1 MRGWPTHFE
10 MLKTV
15 EPLVTHKYHKDRFEA
30 TCLKDAPRAFRHVRA
45 PFQSL
50 AARMPFVR
58 DMLAKDPGFFQRLC
72 ECYGQVRSPQDLA
85 KRFRLEH
92 HPKISALLT
101 GVNVKSRNKELLN
114 ALAEVIY
121 RSDLQS
127 MFADF
132 GDVRKRHERFKDA
145 RARRAK
151 AMRACGDAQIAA
163 LPLTHE
169 NIMRRA
175 AVDHFRHVAT
185 DEDAFVLEAAGDEVL
200 PFASSLKATLSQ
212 PSCRTR
218 TMAPMAPAMQLRR
231 EVDDDDEEEVEEA
244 TVRALA
250 FRVVHARPANMKTVR
265 LDSLC
270 VAQIEAK
277 IADAKDDP
285 AQCDASKRADA
296 HSKEVSKLPTRTEQE
311 DDRLKMMNSKK
322 SQPARLTV
330 ETQKELE
337 QVLAKFKQDAIA
349 IMLGNH
355 TVLTYL
361 FLHIP
366 PYPDRHGFLDAQRDV
381 YIALRTTSR
390 EVCRS
395 LFQKEDLQGFLQHLE
410 RLRLRNLGAPRVR
423 PKRPRVRLDTGP
435 SVLVYQTVYLV

>member
-1 MRGWPTHFE
+1 
-10 MLKTV
+10 LNNV
-15 EPLVTHKYHKDRFEA
+15 
-30 TCLKDAPRAFRHVRA
+30 
-45 PFQSL
+45 
-50 AARMPFVR
+50 
-58 DMLAKDPGFFQRLC
+58 QRLRAAA
-72 ECYGQVRSPQDLA
+72 EKPMLPMPGLLAFPQLHFTIKARPLSLCD
-85 KRFRLEH
+85 
-92 HPKISALLT
+92 
-101 GVNVKSRNKELLN
+101 
-114 ALAEVIY
+114 
-121 RSDLQS
+121 SDLT
-127 MFADF
+127 
-132 GDVRKRHERFKDA
+132 K
-145 RARRAK
+145 AK
-151 AMRACGDAQIAA
+151 KA
-163 LPLTHE
+163 L
-169 NIMRRA
+169 R
-175 AVDHFRHVAT
+175 
-185 DEDAFVLEAAGDEVL
+185 VLRDSI
-200 PFASSLKATLSQ
+200 ASSGF
-212 PSCRTR
+212 
-218 TMAPMAPAMQLRR
+218 
-231 EVDDDDEEEVEEA
+231 VDDAKQFLGWSKSAEDSATAVPTLITKVDE
-244 TVRALA
+244 
-250 FRVVHARPANMKTVR
+250 F
-265 LDSLC
+265 C

-435 SVLVYQTVYLV
+435 SVLV